1 MNNRERNMKT
11 KGLIAVV
18 VGLLAIF
25 LLETLA
31 VLAWA

>member
-1 MNNRERNMKT
+1 MTRRA
-11 KGLIAVV
+11 IVVAVV
-18 VGLLAIF
+18 CGLLAIF

>member
-1 MNNRERNMKT
+1 MMKT
-11 KGLIAVV
+11 KGLVAVV